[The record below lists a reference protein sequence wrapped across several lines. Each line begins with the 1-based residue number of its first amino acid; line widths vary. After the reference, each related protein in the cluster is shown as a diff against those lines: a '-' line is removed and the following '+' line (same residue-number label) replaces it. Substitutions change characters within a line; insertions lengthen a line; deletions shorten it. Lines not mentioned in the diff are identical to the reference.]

1 MENMTNAATEVAMG
15 GNASESVESV
25 AAVATKVGELERKTQ
40 HDLYGA
46 WCGEKLSINEQ
57 LVWAKDRANK
67 YLTWLKN
74 LVALKKALEKKLES
88 VKADNAILLQEL
100 NEWA

>member
-25 AAVATKVGELERKTQ
+25 AVATKVGELNRKTQ

-74 LVALKKALEKKLES
+74 LVALKKALEAKLED

>member
-1 MENMTNAATEVAMG
+1 MENMTNTATEVAMG

-25 AAVATKVGELERKTQ
+25 AVATKVGELNRKTQ

-67 YLTWLKN
+67 YLTWL
-74 LVALKKALEKKLES
+74 VALKKALEEKLES